1 MKSIVQVPTRR
12 LLRLLRRVLLRR
24 VLMQRALRLLV
35 ELLRSV
41 PVLLPVLV
49 EVSLSGSCSL
59 TTICS
64 GSTPPD
70 PQTSLTLDPSQVQPG
85 LALDGQQIPAANQ
98 VASAT
103 STNNCEYARSY
114 TESTTDRSLT
124 RSHQL
129 LPHSIGS
136 PSHQRSPGQDG
147 ILQQRP
153 PGSHR
158 SAGQHAL
165 VQVHRE
171 SLPLRVVHQRL
182 TTHFDCSSPRT
193 WTTSL
198 RPQPLPSRWRS
209 RT

>member
-24 VLMQRALRLLV
+24 VLRLLV

-64 GSTPPD
+64 LAGSTPPD

-103 STNNCEYARSY
+103 STNNCEYAAWCRRAISDY
-114 TESTTDRSLT
+114 SSLH
-124 RSHQL
+124 SHQL